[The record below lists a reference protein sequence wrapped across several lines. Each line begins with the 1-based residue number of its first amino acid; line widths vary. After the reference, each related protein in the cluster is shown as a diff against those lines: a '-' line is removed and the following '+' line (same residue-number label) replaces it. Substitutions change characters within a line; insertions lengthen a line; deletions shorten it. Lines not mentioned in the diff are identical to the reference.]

1 MFCSQCGTYND
12 KTANMCVKCGTE
24 LGIGTDMSRAVQE
37 EPKAL
42 VVEKVA
48 EPVKAEVVNEP
59 SLPTDEKS
67 AENDS
72 KPAEIKE
79 YILWAIISAILFSI
93 PFGTAAVI
101 FSGFTNTEKKTG
113 NIEKAM
119 IYSEKT
125 AFFCK
130 LSTVIGAVKAVA
142 GLLVLF
148 YFTSSDFF
156 SNLGLPF

>member
-12 KTANMCVKCGTE
+12 KTANMCVKCGTA
-24 LGIGTDMSRAVQE
+24 LGIGTDMSYAIKE
-37 EPKAL
+37 EPKT
-42 VVEKVA
+42 VVTEKID

-59 SLPTDEKS
+59 ALQVDEKN
-67 AENDS
+67 AENTA

-101 FSGFTNTEKKTG
+101 FSGFTNTEKKMG
-113 NIEKAM
+113 NMEKAM
-119 IYSEKT
+119 VYSEKT

-130 LSTVIGAVKAVA
+130 LSTVLGAVKAVA
-142 GLLVLF
+142 GLLVLLC
-148 YFTSSDFF
+148 FTSSEFF
-156 SNLGLPF
+156 TKLGLPF